1 MCVRY
6 VGYTAVAV
14 GSSRSQ
20 QQQQYSQVAQQD
32 RHTAEREAE
41 RPYWLFFSSGSFP
54 STAAL
59 AVNLWL
65 VFVYLVY
72 LVCSY
77 VRIILYVLYIQQT
90 AVVRQ
95 YVSKQITKLPVLG
108 GPVRSSR
115 PVRQSSNSSNIY
127 YLYYYRYILLQR
139 IIRIIV
145 I

>member
-1 MCVRY
+1 MRY

-115 PVRQSSNSSNIY
+115 PVRQSSSSSNIY
-127 YLYYYRYILLQR
+127 ITYIITVIYLYNVLYVL
-139 IIRIIV
+139 
-145 I
+145 